1 MFRRQRKN
9 RLILFAAVVLYSS
22 AMLGCT
28 HVPDW
33 MKGSPDQSE
42 ANSKW
47 VDRNSGWVDE
57 NSECRQ
63 ILNSSL
69 MGEHKAAVDA
79 LAELAGKGQSCP
91 DDVYSAV
98 EVSRYTLNRA
108 DSLVKK
114 AFDEKRK
121 GNLPEARENLTK
133 ALAVYPK
140 YYWVKKLLSVVDRSI
155 ALRVEA
161 LMEEAQ
167 YLEAQNDLEGA
178 LDRLNMALVLL
189 PDKPELKAGAARLE
203 SEIQTGRLHRM
214 AEKSLEKARF
224 YLEQKRFLD
233 AQKTIEEG
241 NALIITPLEAGRV
254 LDEIHRLRQ
263 GWAEEALAAAGNA
276 EKDGDLRSAFYYVGV
291 ALSQGPLDEG
301 VLGDIIEFSRLLG
314 MKFYSKGKLSQAQE
328 VWILA
333 LDYDP
338 NNSKIRGYL
347 EEVEDRLDS
356 LRKIQEAGDGT
367 KP

>member
-1 MFRRQRKN
+1 MFM
-9 RLILFAAVVLYSS
+9 AVFSVALC
-22 AMLGCT
+22 GCT
-28 HVPDW
+28 HVSTLFN
-33 MKGSPDQSE
+33 GNPDQVGG
-42 ANSKW
+42 NPKR
-47 VDRNSGWVDE
+47 VDRNSAWVRE
-57 NSECRQ
+57 NSECGQ
-63 ILNSSL
+63 ILDYSL

-79 LAELAGKGQSCP
+79 STELTEKGQTCP
-91 DDVYSAV
+91 DEVRSAV
-98 EVSRYTLNRA
+98 ETSRYTLNRA

-114 AFDEKRK
+114 AFEEKRK

-140 YYWVKKLLSVVDRSI
+140 YYWVKKLINVVDRSI

-167 YLEAQNDLEGA
+167 YLETQGDLEGA
-178 LDRLNMALVLL
+178 LDRLRQALGLL
-189 PDKPELKAGAARLE
+189 PDQPELKAGAVRLE
-203 SEIQTGRLHRM
+203 KEIQTGRSHRR
-214 AEKSLEKARF
+214 AEESLEKARF

-241 NALIITPLEAGRV
+241 NALIIMPLEAGRL

-263 GWAEEALAAAGNA
+263 GWAEDALAAAGKA
-276 EKDGDLRSAFYYVGV
+276 EKDGDLGGAFYYVGV
-291 ALSQGPLDEG
+291 ALSQGPLDED

-314 MKFYSKGKLSQAQE
+314 MKFYSKGKLSQAHE
-328 VWILA
+328 IWTLA
-333 LDYDP
+333 LGYDP

-347 EEVEDRLDS
+347 EEVEDRLES
-356 LRKIQEAGDGT
+356 LRKIQEEGDAA